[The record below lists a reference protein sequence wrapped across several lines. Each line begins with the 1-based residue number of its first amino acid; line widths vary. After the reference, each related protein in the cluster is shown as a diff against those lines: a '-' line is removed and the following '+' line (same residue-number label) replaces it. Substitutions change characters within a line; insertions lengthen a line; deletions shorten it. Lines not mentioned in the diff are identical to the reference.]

1 MLDNETKKAIQNII
15 TNSEKSAAEAFCQF
29 REAVNQDLMDREK
42 IERLYNAWRMYDDYF
57 STESTMLEMLI
68 DGVGFEN

>member
-1 MLDNETKKAIQNII
+1 MITEETKKAIQNII
-15 TNSEKSAAEAFCQF
+15 TNSEKSAAEAFCRF
-29 REAVNQDLMDREK
+29 REAVNEGPTDREK

-68 DGVGFEN
+68 DGVGFED